1 MVQCA
6 PVKGKIMYLKRKIDV
21 FLENWKAKSTRKPL
35 ILRGARQI
43 GKTAAIR
50 HFAEKHYEHV
60 VEINFVDSPA
70 FKTITADGYTPKSII
85 AAISRIDTS
94 FAFKPGKTLLFFDEI
109 QEHPDITTSLK
120 FFCQDGRFD
129 VICSGSLLGLHY
141 RQISSNSVGYR
152 EDCEMHSL
160 DFEEFLVA
168 KGYPETLA
176 GEMLSHL
183 ADSAPFSAAEMVT
196 FPRLFLDYCITGG
209 MPEVVRTHIESGT
222 FEGILDLQ
230 RQLNSA
236 YRDDVRKYAKGVE
249 QTRIINVLEHI
260 PSQLAKENRK
270 FIIAKVERGARF
282 KDYWGCVEWLRDAG
296 IVNVCHCLNFPELPL
311 KGNYDASRYKLYLA
325 DSGLLV
331 AQLDDEAQ
339 NDLRANRNIHTY
351 KGGLFENIVAEAIK
365 KSGGELYYYRREDSR
380 LEEDFFLRSRSCIVP
395 IEVKATD
402 GRSKSLRT
410 LIDSDHYPDIAFGV
424 KIADRNIGFANGI
437 HTVPH
442 FCAYLVKNW
451 LSQM

>member
-1 MVQCA
+1 
-6 PVKGKIMYLKRKIDV
+6 MYLKRKIDA
-21 FLENWKAKSTRKPL
+21 FLEDWKSQDARKPL
-35 ILRGARQI
+35 IIRGARQI

-50 HFAEKHYEHV
+50 NFAAKNYKNV
-60 VEINFVDSPA
+60 IEINFVDSPI

-85 AAISRIDTS
+85 AAISRIENS
-94 FAFKPGKTLLFFDEI
+94 FAFVPGETLLFFDEI

-152 EDCEMHSL
+152 IDCEMHSM
-160 DFEEFLVA
+160 DFEEFLHA
-168 KGYPETLA
+168 KGYSDTIAAEL
-176 GEMLSHL
+176 LSHL
-183 ADSAPFSAAEMVT
+183 VDVSPLSAAEMAV
-196 FPRLFLDYCITGG
+196 FPKLFLDFCITGG
-209 MPEVVRTHIESGT
+209 MPEVVKSHVESGA
-222 FEGILDLQ
+222 FHGLVDIQ
-230 RQLNSA
+230 RQINSA

-249 QTRIINVLEHI
+249 QTRIANVLEHI
-260 PSQLAKENRK
+260 PAQLAKENKK
-270 FIIAKVERGARF
+270 FILSKIERGARF

-325 DSGLLV
+325 DTGLLV

-339 NDLRANRNIHTY
+339 EDLRGNKNIHTY
-351 KGGLFENIVAEAIK
+351 KGGLFENIIGEAIK
-365 KSGGELYYYRREDSR
+365 KSGGELYYYRREDSK
-380 LEEDFFLRSRSCIVP
+380 LEEDFFLRSRSNIVP
-395 IEVKATD
+395 VEVKATG

-410 LIDSDHYPDIAFGV
+410 LIESDHYPDIAFGV
-424 KIADRNIGFANGI
+424 KLASGNIGFENGI
-437 HTVPH
+437 YTIPH
-442 FCAYLVKNW
+442 FCAFLLKDW